1 MLTQKLSRHILDI
14 VSEKSYSQS
23 EVNEMDG
30 SHSKDTIPLEPEGY
44 RRSEKNFTVYFGQLF
59 GYNRVDCGFMPFLN
73 ECTVCGET
81 FLKGIRCF
89 YLNLG

>member
-1 MLTQKLSRHILDI
+1 
-14 VSEKSYSQS
+14 
-23 EVNEMDG
+23 MDG

-44 RRSEKNFTVYFGQLF
+44 RRSEKILPCISVSFF
-59 GYNRVDCGFMPFLN
+59 GYNRVDCGFLCPFLN

-81 FLKGIRCF
+81 FFERHTVLF